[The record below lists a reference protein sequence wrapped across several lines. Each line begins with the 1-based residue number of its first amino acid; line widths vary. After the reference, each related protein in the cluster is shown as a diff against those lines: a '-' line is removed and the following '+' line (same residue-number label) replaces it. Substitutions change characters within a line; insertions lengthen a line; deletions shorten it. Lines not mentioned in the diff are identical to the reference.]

1 MADNIRQMIACGKLY
16 PADRQM
22 LDTMTDIQPDNH
34 GEVNAIIVPEG
45 SYKTA
50 LDCYKAAYS
59 TVAGKHYDTAVI
71 ISPMHHFSFPAIA
84 LTKYDKW
91 ASPFGDIDVDTDAI
105 DILHKFRSEYIYSL
119 TDQYKDKFAG
129 EFSAEVQLPFIY
141 KALGADTKIVPI
153 IMGENNTK
161 FTIMLANALNAL
173 LEDGIKNDKKYL
185 IIITT
190 NLSEKAK
197 FDDAIIKDTNFAKI
211 LCEMKPDRFSE
222 QLALGTITAHG
233 GGGVTA
239 LLRLAEKT
247 EWKNINVLKTYNTGD
262 ITDNKLEVDGYIAAC
277 L

>member
-1 MADNIRQMIACGKLY
+1 MAEKIRQMIACGKLY
-16 PADRQM
+16 PSDM
-22 LDTMTDIQPDNH
+22 ETLDKMTDIQPDNK

-45 SYKTA
+45 SYTPA

-91 ASPFGDIDVDTDAI
+91 ASPYGEIAVDTEANN
-105 DILHKFRSEYIYSL
+105 ILHKFRSEYIYCL
-119 TDQYKDKFAG
+119 TDQYETKFSG
-129 EFSAEVQLPFIY
+129 EFSTEVQLPFIY
-141 KALGADTKIVPI
+141 KALGKNTKIVPI
-153 IMGENNTK
+153 IIGENNTK

-185 IIITT
+185 IIVTT
-190 NLSEKAK
+190 NLSEKSK

-211 LCEMKPDRFSE
+211 LCDMKPDRFSE
-222 QLALGTITAHG
+222 QLALGTIVAHG
-233 GGGVTA
+233 GGGVTV

-247 EWKNINVLKTYNTGD
+247 EWKNINVLKIYNTGD
-262 ITDNKLEVDGYIAAC
+262 ITGEKLEVDGYIAAC

>member
-1 MADNIRQMIACGKLY
+1 MADKIRQMVACGKLY
-16 PADRQM
+16 PSDKEM
-22 LDTMTDIQPDNH
+22 LNNMTDIQPDNK

-50 LDCYKAAYS
+50 LDCYKSAYS
-59 TVAGKHYDTAVI
+59 TVAGKHYDTVVI
-71 ISPMHHFSFPAIA
+71 ISPMHNFSFPAIA

-91 ASPFGDIDVDTDAI
+91 ASPFGEIAVDTEAN
-105 DILHKFRSEYIYSL
+105 DILHKFRSEYIYCL
-119 TDQYKDKFAG
+119 TSQYESKFAG

-141 KALGADTKIVPI
+141 KTFGADTKIVPI

-185 IIITT
+185 IVVTT

-197 FDDAIIKDTNFAKI
+197 FEDAIIKDTNFAKI
-211 LCEMKPDRFSE
+211 MCEMKPDRFSE
-222 QLALGTITAHG
+222 QLALGTIAAHG
-233 GGGVTA
+233 GGGVTV